1 MRVYSKTGGLIPG
14 KIFFTGN
21 CPIENRE
28 RVMKINTFYYL
39 KNLVTDIHV
48 ASVTPTSRFGVE
60 KVLEKVNFEKTRLIL
75 EYGPGTGNFTS
86 PLLRNMTAN
95 SKLIAIEKNQDFC
108 RLLHKNIR
116 DPRMMLFE
124 DSAENVLEIL
134 KSCNGTADLKADCII
149 SGIPF
154 SLLSRK
160 RKMAILRDT
169 HAALKKGGKFLA
181 YQAFFQFPEI
191 LKIPLGELFGDVQ
204 AQYYMFSLPPL
215 LILEAVK
222 KD

>member
-1 MRVYSKTGGLIPG
+1 
-14 KIFFTGN
+14 
-21 CPIENRE
+21 
-28 RVMKINTFYYL
+28 MKINTLYYL
-39 KNLVTDIHV
+39 KNLITDIHV

-60 KVLEKVNFEKTRLIL
+60 KVLEKIDFQKNKVIL
-75 EYGPGTGNFTS
+75 EYGPGTGNFTE
-86 PLLRNMTAN
+86 PLLKNMTEN
-95 SKLIAIEKNQDFC
+95 SKLIAIEKNSDFC
-108 RLLHKNIR
+108 KVLQRSIQDPRLL
-116 DPRMMLFE
+116 LFE

-134 KSCNGTADLKADCII
+134 KSCNGAGDLKADCII

-154 SLLSRK
+154 SLLSRR
-160 RKMAILRDT
+160 RKMALLKNT

-181 YQAFFQFPEI
+181 YQAFFQFHDI
-191 LKIPLGELFGDVQ
+191 LKVPLEELFGDVQ

>member
-1 MRVYSKTGGLIPG
+1 
-14 KIFFTGN
+14 
-21 CPIENRE
+21 
-28 RVMKINTFYYL
+28 MKINTLYYL

-60 KVLEKVNFEKTRLIL
+60 KVLEKIDFQKNKVIL
-75 EYGPGTGNFTS
+75 EYGPGTGNFTE
-86 PLLRNMTAN
+86 PLLKNMTEN
-95 SKLIAIEKNQDFC
+95 SKLIAIEKNSDFC
-108 RLLHKNIR
+108 RVLQRSIQ
-116 DPRMMLFE
+116 DPRLFLFE
-124 DSAENVLEIL
+124 DSAENVLDIL
-134 KSCNGTADLKADCII
+134 KSCNGAGDLKADCII

-154 SLLSRK
+154 SLLPKK
-160 RKMAILRDT
+160 RKMAILKNT

-181 YQAFFQFPEI
+181 YQAFFQFPDI
-191 LKIPLGELFGDVQ
+191 LKIPLEELFGDVQ

>member
-1 MRVYSKTGGLIPG
+1 
-14 KIFFTGN
+14 
-21 CPIENRE
+21 
-28 RVMKINTFYYL
+28 MKINTLYYL
-39 KNLVTDIHV
+39 KNLITDIHV

-60 KVLEKVNFEKTRLIL
+60 KVLEKIDFQKNKVIL
-75 EYGPGTGNFTS
+75 EYGPGTGNFTE
-86 PLLRNMTAN
+86 PLLKNMTEN
-95 SKLIAIEKNQDFC
+95 SKLIAIEKNSDFC
-108 RLLHKNIR
+108 RVLQRSIQ
-116 DPRMMLFE
+116 DPRLVLFE

-134 KSCNGTADLKADCII
+134 KSCNGADDLKADCII

-154 SLLSRK
+154 SLLSRR
-160 RKMAILRDT
+160 RKMALLKNT

-181 YQAFFQFPEI
+181 YQAFFQFPDI
-191 LKIPLGELFGDVQ
+191 LKIPLEELFGDVQ